1 VNEDILIH
9 EYLMTQKFIY
19 FLKKYV
25 EKPKMSK
32 KYEKANKK
40 KLGEILEIV
49 YKELL
54 KPLESI
60 FKEENRIY

>member
-1 VNEDILIH
+1 
-9 EYLMTQKFIY
+9 
-19 FLKKYV
+19 
-25 EKPKMSK
+25 MSK

-60 FKEENRIY
+60 I